1 VRAGR
6 GRRLFAVRTPAHTDA
21 HRFLHKRRDE
31 LTRAPVA
38 VFGMGPPRDDPEA
51 WASSRKQLD
60 PALGQ
65 HAWFTPIATTM
76 FGGRDQGPAGR
87 HP

>member
-1 VRAGR
+1 
-6 GRRLFAVRTPAHTDA
+6 
-21 HRFLHKRRDE
+21 
-31 LTRAPVA
+31 
-38 VFGMGPPRDDPEA
+38 MGPPRDDPEA